1 MSRLLSALASII
13 VALAPPQASKAE
25 QFVTRHH
32 GREIVVHTN
41 PIPVLLHRAVP
52 PNFGKHVTVREY
64 RAGKIP
70 TPSASLRPGNIG
82 FSTNSNR
89 PRP

>member
-1 MSRLLSALASII
+1 MSRLLSALAWFI
-13 VALAPPQASKAE
+13 VALVPLQASKAE

-41 PIPVLLHRAVP
+41 PIPVLLHRAIP
-52 PNFGKHVTVREY
+52 PNFGRHVTVREY

-70 TPSASLRPGNIG
+70 APSTALRPGSIG
-82 FSTNSNR
+82 FSVNSNR